1 MVEVGEREGC
11 AMAVRSD
18 RRYRFAANR
27 REVWQAFTQVDQY
40 RAWWP
45 WLHRFEGA
53 AFRTGERWEC
63 AVKPQMP
70 YTLEFAIVL
79 DEVVAETSTHA
90 RLSGD
95 IAGWAALTLA
105 DEGTGSQ
112 LRLES
117 ELTARSGP
125 ARWLDVVAPPLARR
139 GHDWILDNGIR
150 QFRAAT
156 GV

>member
-1 MVEVGEREGC
+1 
-11 AMAVRSD
+11 MAVRSD
-18 RRYRFAANR
+18 RRYRFAVGR

-40 RAWWP
+40 RRWWP
-45 WLHRFEGA
+45 WLHRFDGVE
-53 AFRTGERWEC
+53 FRTGERWEC
-63 AVKPQMP
+63 AVKAQLP
-70 YTLEFAIVL
+70 YTLEFAIEL
-79 DEVVAETSTHA
+79 DDVAEDLSAHA

-95 IAGWAALTLA
+95 IDGWAELTLT

-125 ARWLDVVAPPLARR
+125 ARWLDAVAPPLARR

-150 QFRAAT
+150 QFRRAT